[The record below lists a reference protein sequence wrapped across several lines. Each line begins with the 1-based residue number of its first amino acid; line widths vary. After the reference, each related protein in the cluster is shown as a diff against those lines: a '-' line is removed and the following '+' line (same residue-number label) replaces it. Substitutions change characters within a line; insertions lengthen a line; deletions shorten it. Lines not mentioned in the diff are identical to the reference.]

1 MQSFVETSREEPVK
15 EGVSR
20 RVHSFEEIYQFF
32 TNRQVARQAERC
44 VQCGDPFCT
53 TNGCP
58 LNNFIPQWLEAIA
71 EKDLEKAFLLSNET
85 SPFPE
90 ILGRVC
96 PHNRVCEGACTLDDG
111 YGAITIGP
119 IEASITD
126 LGFRAGYRLPF
137 PGITSGKRVAVVGSG
152 PAGFSCAHFLLRA
165 GIGVDMYER
174 AERPGGLLTY
184 GIPGFKLD
192 KGIVEHR
199 FALLEQAGL
208 RLHLGQALGREL
220 AIDRLIDEY
229 DAIFL
234 GIGAT
239 AGKRPGLEN
248 EDQPH
253 VFMALDFLTNVQRR
267 INGESWT
274 EHFSVLGKRVA
285 VIGGGDTAMDCL
297 RTAIREGAETVTCLY
312 RRDEAN
318 MPGSEKEYRNAIEE
332 GAVFLFNVTPKRID
346 LNDDGLVAGVDLL
359 RTRLGEKGP
368 DGRQSVEEIPGSEHC
383 VSAEVVILALGFDL
397 EGNGFLE
404 QAGIETSRWGT
415 IVVDPVTGRSSHEK
429 IYAGGDCYRG
439 ADLVVT
445 AAADGRRAALAIMDQ
460 LLGG

>member
-1 MQSFVETSREEPVK
+1 
-15 EGVSR
+15 
-20 RVHSFEEIYQFF
+20 
-32 TNRQVARQAERC
+32 
-44 VQCGDPFCT
+44 
-53 TNGCP
+53 
-58 LNNFIPQWLEAIA
+58 
-71 EKDLEKAFLLSNET
+71 
-85 SPFPE
+85 
-90 ILGRVC
+90 
-96 PHNRVCEGACTLDDG
+96 
-111 YGAITIGP
+111 
-119 IEASITD
+119 
-126 LGFRAGYRLPF
+126 
-137 PGITSGKRVAVVGSG
+137 
-152 PAGFSCAHFLLRA
+152 
-165 GIGVDMYER
+165 
-174 AERPGGLLTY
+174 
-184 GIPGFKLD
+184 
-192 KGIVEHR
+192 
-199 FALLEQAGL
+199 
-208 RLHLGQALGREL
+208 
-220 AIDRLIDEY
+220 
-229 DAIFL
+229 
-234 GIGAT
+234 
-239 AGKRPGLEN
+239 
-248 EDQPH
+248 
-253 VFMALDFLTNVQRR
+253 
-267 INGESWT
+267 
-274 EHFSVLGKRVA
+274 
-285 VIGGGDTAMDCL
+285 MDCL

>member
-1 MQSFVETSREEPVK
+1 MTEETTRNPKIRPPALYKAAHSANRPTYVK
-15 EGVSR
+15 RTPACQAACPSGHDVRGWLAIVRGQELPLGGLTWQEAAFR
-20 RVHSFEEIYQFF
+20 RM
-32 TNRQVARQAERC
+32 T
-44 VQCGDPFCT
+44 
-53 TNGCP
+53 
-58 LNNFIPQWLEAIA
+58 EA
-71 EKDLEKAFLLSNET
+71 N
-85 SPFPE
+85 PFPA
-90 ILGRVC
+90 IMGRVC
-96 PHNRVCEGACTLDDG
+96 PALCQTKCNRGSTDEHVGIN
-111 YGAITIGP
+111 AIEHYIGDHA
-119 IEASITD
+119 IEQ
-126 LGFRAGYRLPF
+126 GFRFEP
-137 PGITSGKRVAVVGSG
+137 PTEETGKKIAVIGGG
-152 PAGFSCAHFLLRA
+152 PAGLACAYQLRRRGHKPTVFEA
-165 GIGVDMYER
+165 NE
-174 AERPGGLLTY
+174 
-184 GIPGFKLD
+184 
-192 KGIVEHR
+192 
-199 FALLEQAGL
+199 
-208 RLHLGQALGREL
+208 ALGGMLRYGLSRHRCPRDIVDAEIQRIL
-220 AIDRLIDEY
+220 DMGVEVRLNTRVGTDVPVAEVESEF
-229 DAIFL
+229 DAIFW
-234 GIGAT
+234 GIGAQGSQPLPVPGGDAPNCV
-239 AGKRPGLEN
+239 AGLT
-248 EDQPH
+248 
-253 VFMALDFLTNVQRR
+253 FLRAANTGQLKYLSGR
-267 INGESWT
+267 
-274 EHFSVLGKRVA
+274 VL